1 MADAMSPHASP
12 HQHLLRPRRP
22 LQRSPFGVNV
32 APRSSSPARQ
42 TVGVGSQDFAKLCSE
57 SYDPAPQP
65 TRDSTQNPQHANPL
79 VTFSPVG
86 RGRERGRGRS
96 AASSPRLVNDSKLQ
110 TDDAYNSA
118 IARLDLGGDGGDQT
132 HPTTAATV
140 ADDNIASSPR
150 EKVAAM
156 RRLTST
162 ITSAFSPKV
171 SRPNT
176 APAKGFHFSD
186 MNQEL
191 GAIESDPR
199 VSSSAPRM
207 PTRRT
212 TSRKLAENASRSAEP
227 DVDSEQALRLAI
239 KSSWTPSRRDASGS
253 GSAAA
258 ASGLGQPFSA
268 LTETRRRKSAEME
281 EEDREPYSPVPARRR
296 DGQIRAPSLVHAH
309 TVRPSR
315 SLAFHASPLK
325 SPKQESNS
333 SAVPRGTFM
342 QALVPSTSRH
352 INFNPQRGATRSSS
366 KNGDDF
372 DFLASPPPYKRLSI
386 DRLEM
391 SPPRQPDLELFGSHG
406 YVSSK
411 SPPPTQPR
419 RATRTKSFSRA
430 TVPSFSLDGI
440 PSSRSHPSPTSGEF
454 FSTAAFA
461 PTSTTPRTRSE
472 EAPKPVVGR
481 SRASS
486 FTTALDTLMEGG
498 PAPVRFASSN
508 SSGSCN
514 MDVEMEESVR
524 KQEKDAVLLFGGR
537 ALSDPH
543 SMNHRSKSSTT
554 PLHTLLSGSPLR
566 DAQRGWSM
574 PDFSVTGHSSA
585 EASSLPKAK
594 TSSSLSGR
602 LHPRNQPGIPFP
614 LSSMASMDSLH
625 FPATHPT
632 SSQSP
637 ASTSDILTSHD
648 GPVGG
653 RKRNANGALLV
664 GPGFLASAGT
674 SNLSA
679 ESPIVAHDSLHWDAC
694 DEETGDMT
702 DEDLDSMSMCWDG
715 TRSPPPPPLTDGT
728 TSASSSLST
737 ALSSHAEGPDHVV
750 IAHLEGPRAS
760 TSTRSLDSSTGGIH
774 PAKLSSLDTSFF
786 TPQNYKNAR
795 PSQAAFMSTGL
806 VSKKHSRPRGN
817 SLGGPPMLDFHASA
831 TGEKASPPSAAPVVE
846 SFSSTGLAAFG
857 VPVAAVAAPNAIPSR
872 LSMPDTP
879 MKRSV
884 GLSHALNVS
893 DLASP
898 LPAHAT
904 PPGLLVDLVDSSSP
918 PSASSPLVGPTES
931 TDSLSPWRPGALS
944 QDTRSRSTSP
954 RSQSSLDS
962 DGGAGGNDASPT
974 ALAAVA
980 NARSSSKL
988 GSASRSLLTMPAI
1001 FRRRS
1006 SGQLGPLNTKR
1017 EIANLNYSSAGSSRT
1032 PTIVSPNLE
1041 PMTPTRSAG
1050 AQWWDAKAQLLDTPS
1065 GSNRFVEQP
1074 NLGQPVSAMKRSPP
1088 THSIAA
1094 AQGRQS
1100 FPLSELER
1108 HRFDKTHTRP
1118 VTFGRS
1124 HGKLRHSSSATDS
1137 LDARDDQESNYFET
1151 NFVVT
1156 RALGTG
1162 AFSDAYEVVDRSRQ
1176 DGVYAVKR
1184 TKQPFGGPRDRIRR
1198 LEEVDILRSLSNEA
1212 QRSPRLIS
1220 LVDAWEQSGRL
1231 FIQTEVCPS
1240 GNLEVFLDTYGHDH
1254 EHLEEARVWKIM
1266 AEIAAGIGHLHSRHI
1281 IHLDIKPANVF
1292 ITDLGHL
1299 KIGDFGLATRWPRT
1313 DPASVFKGA
1322 ALREVSGSTASA
1334 GFPEYSWALDQG
1346 ERRVRA
1352 KSNGDAPEDL
1362 EREGDREYIAPEI
1375 LAGRYGKAADMFS
1388 LGLVV
1393 LEAAANVALPD
1404 NGPEWHRLRSN
1415 DLSGVE
1421 LAHLSMPLIEILQ
1434 GLLQRTPEKR
1444 VDVIRLNRQGV
1455 MHALQNGTFEC
1466 QPALV
1471 EERETFLEDLFA
1483 TIVAREV
1490 EAPAEEEEESGMV
1503 VD

>member
-1 MADAMSPHASP
+1 MADAMSPQASP

-22 LQRSPFGVNV
+22 LQRSPFGVNI
-32 APRSSSPARQ
+32 APRSSSPVRP
-42 TVGVGSQDFAKLCSE
+42 TVGVGSQEFAKLCSE
-57 SYDPAPQP
+57 SCDPAQP
-65 TRDSTQNPQHANPL
+65 TRDSTQDPQPANPL
-79 VTFSPVG
+79 VTFSPMG
-86 RGRERGRGRS
+86 RGREIARGRS
-96 AASSPRLVNDSKLQ
+96 VAPSPRHVNDPRLQ
-110 TDDAYNSA
+110 ADDAYDAA
-118 IARLDLGGDGGDQT
+118 IARLDLVGNGQSP
-132 HPTTAATV
+132 PTT
-140 ADDNIASSPR
+140 DDNFASSPR

-162 ITSAFSPKV
+162 ITNAFSPKN
-171 SRPNT
+171 SRVNT

-199 VSSSAPRM
+199 PLTSAPRM
-207 PTRRT
+207 PTRRS
-212 TSRKLAENASRSAEP
+212 TSCKLAENASASGDPA

-253 GSAAA
+253 TAAG
-258 ASGLGQPFSA
+258 GLGQPFSA
-268 LTETRRRKSAEME
+268 LTETRRRKSAEMD
-281 EEDREPYSPVPARRR
+281 EEDREPYSPVPTRRR

-325 SPKQESNS
+325 SPKQDSTS
-333 SAVPRGTFM
+333 SAMPRGTFM
-342 QALVPSTSRH
+342 QALVPSTSRN
-352 INFNPQRGATRSSS
+352 INFNPQRGATRPSSS
-366 KNGDDF
+366 NADNF
-372 DFLASPPPYKRLSI
+372 DFLASPPPYKRLSV
-386 DRLEM
+386 DRHEL
-391 SPPRQPDLELFGSHG
+391 SPPRQPDLELFGSNA

-411 SPPPTQPR
+411 SPPPTHPR
-419 RATRTKSFSRA
+419 RVTRTKSFSRA

-440 PSSRSHPSPTSGEF
+440 PSSRSHPSPNSGKLA
-454 FSTAAFA
+454 STAAFA
-461 PTSTTPRTRSE
+461 STSTTPRTRPD
-472 EAPKPVVGR
+472 EAQNHVVGR

-498 PAPVRFASSN
+498 PAPVRFASS
-508 SSGSCN
+508 SSSSSCS

-524 KQEKDAVLLFGGR
+524 KQEQDAVLLFGGR
-537 ALSDPH
+537 ALADPH
-543 SMNHRSKSSTT
+543 SMNYRSKSSTAT
-554 PLHTLLSGSPLR
+554 LHTLLSGSPLR
-566 DAQRGWSM
+566 DAQRWWSM
-574 PDFSVTGHSSA
+574 PDFSSTGDSSA
-585 EASSLPKAK
+585 EASNTSSLQKAK
-594 TSSSLSGR
+594 TSLSLSSR
-602 LHPRNQPGIPFP
+602 LHPRGQSSIPFP

-625 FPATHPT
+625 SPATHRNVAT
-632 SSQSP
+632 SSHSP
-637 ASTSDILTSHD
+637 FTPAYASDSHTTHD

-679 ESPIVAHDSLHWDAC
+679 ASPIVAHHSLHWDPR
-694 DEETGDMT
+694 DEETGDLT
-702 DEDLDSMSMCWDG
+702 DEDLESMSICWDG

-760 TSTRSLDSSTGGIH
+760 TSTRSLDSSTGGVH
-774 PAKLSSLDTSFF
+774 PAKLSSLDTTFF

-831 TGEKASPPSAAPVVE
+831 TGDNASPPSAAPIAE
-846 SFSSTGLAAFG
+846 SFSSTGLSAFG
-857 VPVAAVAAPNAIPSR
+857 IPVAAVAAPNTIPSR

-898 LPAHAT
+898 LPAHAA

-918 PSASSPLVGPTES
+918 PSASSPLVGPMES
-931 TDSLSPWRPGALS
+931 TDSLSPWRPEGLN
-944 QDTRSRSTSP
+944 QDARSRSTSP

-962 DGGAGGNDASPT
+962 DGLGGNDASPT
-974 ALAAVA
+974 ALAAIA
-980 NARSSSKL
+980 STRSTSKL
-988 GSASRSLLTMPAI
+988 ASASRNLLTMPAI

-1006 SGQLGPLNTKR
+1006 SGQLGQLNTKR
-1017 EIANLNYSSAGSSRT
+1017 DLANVNSSSSGSSRA
-1032 PTIVSPNLE
+1032 PTIASPNLE

-1065 GSNRFVEQP
+1065 VSKRFVEHP
-1074 NLGQPVSAMKRSPP
+1074 NLGHPASTMKRSPP

-1124 HGKLRHSSSATDS
+1124 HGKMRQSSSVMDS
-1137 LDARDDQESNYFET
+1137 LDARDNQESNYFET

-1162 AFSDAYEVVDRSRQ
+1162 AFSDAYEVLDRSRQ

-1240 GNLEVFLDTYGHDH
+1240 GNLEFFLDTYGHDH

-1322 ALREVSGSTASA
+1322 ALREVSGSTPSA
-1334 GFPEYSWALDQG
+1334 GFPEYSWAVDQG

-1388 LGLVV
+1388 LGLVI

-1421 LAHLSMPLIEILQ
+1421 LAHLSMPMIEVLQ
-1434 GLLQRTPEKR
+1434 GLLQQAPEKR
-1444 VDVIRLNRQGV
+1444 VDVVTLNRQRV
-1455 MHALQNGTFEC
+1455 MHALQNGTVEC

-1471 EERETFLEDLFA
+1471 EERDSFLDDLFA

-1490 EAPAEEEEESGMV
+1490 EGSVEEGSGMV